1 MVVCGVDDLLISGK
15 NDQEHLI
22 HPNEVLATLERAGLR
37 FKLRKC
43 KFMQPTVEYPGY
55 RIDAQGI
62 HAIEKKVEAIRKA
75 PAPVNQHQLR
85 SFLGMINYYSKFIGN
100 YSTIYGIT
108 YRSKFSQ
115 GIFPIEKLIFVKEI
129 N

>member
-1 MVVCGVDDLLISGK
+1 
-15 NDQEHLI
+15 
-22 HPNEVLATLERAGLR
+22 
-37 FKLRKC
+37 
-43 KFMQPTVEYPGY
+43 MQPTVEFPGY

-62 HAIEKKVEAIRKA
+62 NAIEKKVEAIRKA

-85 SFLGMINYYSKFIGN
+85 SFLGMINYYSKLIGN

-108 YRSKFSQ
+108 YGSKFSQ